1 MQLSRTDE
9 EIADEGAFVRDAI
22 EQELMDAGLY
32 EPAKRYAVHY
42 DGTSSFSCGGG
53 AWPPTLPGKVAALY
67 LHGLPNSAFPC
78 DRNQFAPA
86 GGVPRYWE
94 FSWIHELVHTLG
106 FVATCAPRHTR
117 AGHVSAPTNDLMYAG
132 DAPWN
137 LNGVMLDQGNDDY
150 YAHEVSGCPDLAD
163 SSYLTDLVEGTVAP
177 GGTVTTD
184 PGGTG
189 PSPTDPLEVSVTTPT
204 GGVVSIDEGPGSG
217 SPPSGFTFLGQ
228 QVTITAPTATA
239 GAPLRLVFAVHASLF
254 PAGESIQ
261 TVQVFRNGALVGECP
276 GSATASPNP
285 CVSLRVDLPD
295 GSGRITVLTSQASLW
310 NFGVVGQ
317 ALAPSCAGA
326 PPPGAI
332 LGTARNDK
340 LKGGTGR
347 DVIFALGGDD
357 TIDGGGGNDIVC
369 GGLGKDTIVGSQG
382 FDLADGGPG
391 ADELEGGPDDDRLV
405 GGDGNDKLLGS
416 PGNDVLD
423 GGVGTDTLDGGPG
436 TDTCRGEK
444 KTACER

>member
-1 MQLSRTDE
+1 
-9 EIADEGAFVRDAI
+9 
-22 EQELMDAGLY
+22 
-32 EPAKRYAVHY
+32 
-42 DGTSSFSCGGG
+42 
-53 AWPPTLPGKVAALY
+53 
-67 LHGLPNSAFPC
+67 
-78 DRNQFAPA
+78 
-86 GGVPRYWE
+86 
-94 FSWIHELVHTLG
+94 
-106 FVATCAPRHTR
+106 
-117 AGHVSAPTNDLMYAG
+117 MYAG

-137 LNGVMLDQGNDDY
+137 LNGVVLDQANDDY
-150 YAHEVSGCPDLAD
+150 YAHEVPGCPDLAD
-163 SSYLTDLVEGTVAP
+163 SSYLTDLVEDTVAP

-184 PGGTG
+184 PSGTG

-369 GGLGKDTIVGSQG
+369 GGPGKDTILGSQG
-382 FDLADGGPG
+382 FDLADGGLG